1 MATNFRMGAVNRGE
15 YDTPATNVQAPK
27 DTVTSTSTSTM
38 GGVGRGEYG
47 TNIPAPM
54 PTLEDYVSPDVVTGS
69 DAAVNA
75 ALAAA
80 AEAERIQKEI
90 DTVGVEQ
97 YIAKSGATQSQVNS
111 LTPSYKATDGTN
123 FTDYQSYKD
132 YQDYLDGKREARQS
146 AFDLLYEQFS
156 RYGLGSL
163 VQPLRS
169 LITDPSVS
177 PAEFT
182 IKLRDSDPYKARF
195 AANAKRA
202 AQGLRVLSEAE
213 YLGLEDSYQEKLRQ
227 YGMPADYYAEVVD
240 PKTGVKTQPN
250 LEKFI
255 AGDISPIELED
266 RLQLGF
272 NRITQAAPEITDALK
287 AFYPE
292 ITNGDMLA
300 YVLDPKNAIEKL
312 KRKVT
317 AAEIGGAAKQFG
329 LLGTKP
335 DDLANYAARAD
346 ELAGYGV
353 TQAQARQGFQAIADI
368 LPRGSQLA
376 SIYKQEP
383 YTQTTAESE
392 IFGTPGAADARK
404 RRERLTQLEQASF
417 SGSSGTSSAI
427 ARDRA
432 GAF

>member
-27 DTVTSTSTSTM
+27 DTVTSTSTSKM

-47 TNIPAPM
+47 TNIPSPM

-146 AFDLLYEQFS
+146 AFDVLYEQFS
-156 RYGLGSL
+156 KYGLGSL

-169 LITDPSVS
+169 LITDPSIS

-182 IKLRDSDPYKARF
+182 LKLRDSDAYKARF

>member
-15 YDTPATNVQAPK
+15 YDTPTTTVQAPI
-27 DTVTSTSTSTM
+27 DTVTSTSASTM

-47 TNIPAPM
+47 TNVPSTL
-54 PTLEDYVSPDVVTGS
+54 PTLEDYVSPKVITGS
-69 DAAVNA
+69 DAAVND

-80 AEAERIQKEI
+80 AEAERIQGQI
-90 DTVGVEQ
+90 DTLGVEG
-97 YIAKSGATQSQVNS
+97 YMKKYGATQAQVNA
-111 LTPSYKATDGTN
+111 LTPQYKSTDGTT

-146 AFDLLYEQFS
+146 AYDLLFEQFS
-156 RYGLGSL
+156 KYGLGSL
-163 VQPLRS
+163 VQPLRN

-182 IKLRDSDPYKARF
+182 IKLRESEPYKARF
-195 AANAKRA
+195 AANAKRI
-202 AQGLRVLSEAE
+202 AQGLSVLPEST
-213 YLGLEDSYQEKLRQ
+213 YLGLEDAYQEMLRK
-227 YGMPADYYAEVVD
+227 YGMPAEYYSEVTD
-240 PKTGVKTQPN
+240 PVTGVKTQPN

-255 AGDISPIELED
+255 AGDISPTELED

-272 NRITQAAPEITDALK
+272 NRVKNAAPEIEQTLK

-292 ITNGDMLA
+292 ITNGDVLA
-300 YVLDPKNAIEKL
+300 YVLDPKNAVEKL

-329 LLGTKP
+329 LDTIAG
-335 DDLANYAARAD
+335 RAE

-353 TQAQARQGFQAIADI
+353 TQAQARQGFQTISEF

-392 IFGTPGAADARK
+392 VFGTPGAAQAAEKRK
-404 RRERLTQLEQASF
+404 KLSQLEQASF